1 MYSPRLLG
9 KKSQLSWF
17 FPKGREWL
25 YTGYKFIFG
34 DSTFTTEELSGY
46 LLSHSLLAV
55 SSDFSPSTESDQEAA
70 LLAADTSSDVSKV
83 GRFVLVIKHET
94 GEDQDE
100 KEIMRGASPG
110 RFLNNSYIS
119 QLMKRFW
126 SVLDLSVLCGV
137 ALGILMTVQS
147 ILQKQ

>member
-1 MYSPRLLG
+1 MRGEGGYTQAINL
-9 KKSQLSWF
+9 F
-17 FPKGREWL
+17 FVI
-25 YTGYKFIFG
+25 IFG
-34 DSTFTTEELSGY
+34 ESTFRTDELNAY
-46 LLSHSLLAV
+46 LLSLSLLAV
-55 SSDFSPSTESDQEAA
+55 STDFSPSTESDQEAA

-100 KEIMRGASPG
+100 KEIMRGASRG

-119 QLMKRFW
+119 QLMKRFR
-126 SVLDLSVLCGV
+126 SVLNLSALCGV

-147 ILQKQ
+147 IL